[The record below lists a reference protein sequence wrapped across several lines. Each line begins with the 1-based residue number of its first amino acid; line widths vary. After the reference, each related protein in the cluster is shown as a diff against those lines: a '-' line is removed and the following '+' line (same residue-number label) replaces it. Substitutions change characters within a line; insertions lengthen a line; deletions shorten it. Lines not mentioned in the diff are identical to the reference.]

1 VTEQQPI
8 VLENVRV
15 MTDAQKRLERSIERA
30 AERLAALETRR
41 QKQGR

>member
-15 MTDAQKRLERSIERA
+15 MTDARKRLERSIERA
-30 AERLAALETRR
+30 AERQAALDARR
-41 QKQGR
+41 QEQGR